1 MKIIPET
8 IQDITSIITA
18 EFRTF
23 GGGQGSSW
31 NPIAAALQDS
41 SPQFAAGVSVE
52 DVVERVVE
60 LYRTYNPKTKE
71 DKKQSFR
78 KALLKNKTIG

>member
-8 IQDITSIITA
+8 TKDITAIITA

-23 GGGQGSSW
+23 GGGQSSMD
-31 NPIAAALQDS
+31 NPIAFANQPLT
-41 SPQFAAGVSVE
+41 FAAGVSVE

-60 LYRTYNPKTKE
+60 LYRGI
-71 DKKQSFR
+71 KQ
-78 KALLKNKTIG
+78 